1 MVEVLRETK
10 NAINARLDMLEMMI
24 IKSNNINKEYN
35 NDNNLDTFIKDTNN
49 RFEEIE
55 TVFYRF
61 NEKINS
67 INNYIENQQTTDI
80 LPRTIIID
88 KEDNNLSQTNEAVFD
103 ISIPNMI
110 ILNNDV
116 EEVAEEEVAEE
127 EIAEE
132 EIAEEE
138 VAEEEVA
145 EEEVA
150 EEEVAEEEVAEEEV
164 AEEEVSEEENI
175 ELTEFEYKG
184 MTLYHDNDMKVYR
197 MDEEGALSDV
207 MGIYHPHPT
216 KRELDKIK
224 KV

>member
-150 EEEVAEEEVAEEEV
+150 EEEVAEEEV
-164 AEEEVSEEENI
+164 SEEENI